1 MSSSSLNS
9 QGSTPAPPPPDPPS
23 QPTSSYLSYPVSHVV
38 SALYRRLTEPSAHPP
53 PAQATSQQQ
62 NSPTPPRSM
71 PSGVY
76 TPPHRTASPFQPPP
90 LTPLSLVGFDPATS
104 PSAQILSR
112 ALAEEIRLLV
122 PPRLQLADTWSL
134 VYSLEQDGVSL
145 ATLYKKCAS
154 SDLPKSSSFVLVIRD
169 AAGGVR
175 FNFFSPICSSSPLPC
190 CQDFL
195 WPLFKLQSSTSI
207 PRTKTCTHQTI
218 KPSTSTPTPLLTFLI
233 PKRLIN
239 SQIFGA
245 YLTDPPRPSP
255 SFYGTGECFIW
266 RASLLPSTSLL
277 SISLPPPP
285 SAPTT
290 ASLPRSTT
298 IASPTSP
305 SASSQPSPNHSH
317 NHADPTQQQRHS
329 QYENQNH
336 NDRLSPFS
344 SSLPPSSTS
353 TQATTALLRFKA
365 FPYSGIN
372 DYLIFCQ
379 PAFLSVGGGDG
390 RYGLW
395 LDAVLE
401 RGVSSPC
408 LTFGNEGLSEEGP
421 KFEVVGV
428 EVWCLGR

>member
-1 MSSSSLNS
+1 MASSSPN
-9 QGSTPAPPPPDPPS
+9 TPPPQS
-23 QPTSSYLSYPVSHVV
+23 TSSYLSYPVSHVV
-38 SALYRRLTEPSAHPP
+38 STLYRRLTEPSPIPP
-53 PAQATSQQQ
+53 PPQSTPKQQT
-62 NSPTPPRSM
+62 SPTPPHSM
-71 PSGVY
+71 SNGVY

-145 ATLYKKCAS
+145 ATLYNKCAS
-154 SDLPKSSSFVLVIRD
+154 SDLPKSGSFVLVIRD
-169 AAGGVR
+169 AAGG
-175 FNFFSPICSSSPLPC
+175 
-190 CQDFL
+190 
-195 WPLFKLQSSTSI
+195 
-207 PRTKTCTHQTI
+207 
-218 KPSTSTPTPLLTFLI
+218 
-233 PKRLIN
+233 
-239 SQIFGA
+239 IFGA

-255 SFYGTGECFIW
+255 SFYGTGECFLW
-266 RASLLPSTSLL
+266 RASLLPSTSIL

-305 SASSQPSPNHSH
+305 SASSQPSPNHSYP
-317 NHADPTQQQRHS
+317 DPTRQQHHGQT
-329 QYENQNH
+329 QNPNH
-336 NDRLSPFS
+336 NNHLS
-344 SSLPPSSTS
+344 PPSSSPLSSTS
-353 TQATTALLRFKA
+353 SSAANTLLRFKA

-372 DYLIFCQ
+372 DYLIFCE
-379 PAFLSVGGGDG
+379 PAYLSVGGGDG

-408 LTFGNEGLSEEGP
+408 LTFGNEGLSEEGE

-428 EVWCLGR
+428 EIWCLGR

>member
-1 MSSSSLNS
+1 MASSSPN
-9 QGSTPAPPPPDPPS
+9 TPPPQS
-23 QPTSSYLSYPVSHVV
+23 TSSYLSYPVSHVV
-38 SALYRRLTEPSAHPP
+38 STLYRRLTEPSPNPP
-53 PAQATSQQQ
+53 PPQSTPKQQT
-62 NSPTPPRSM
+62 SPTPPHSM
-71 PSGVY
+71 SNGVY

-145 ATLYKKCAS
+145 ATLYNKCAS
-154 SDLPKSSSFVLVIRD
+154 SDLPKSGSFVLVIRD

-175 FNFFSPICSSSPLPC
+175 LNFPFT
-190 CQDFL
+190 
-195 WPLFKLQSSTSI
+195 LFVVRPSLSGLSI
-207 PRTKTCTHQTI
+207 VAFQ
-218 KPSTSTPTPLLTFLI
+218 TPLLFPNFPT
-233 PKRLIN
+233 PNRLIN

-255 SFYGTGECFIW
+255 SFYGTGECFLW
-266 RASLLPSTSLL
+266 RASLLPSTSIL

-305 SASSQPSPNHSH
+305 SASSQPSPNHSYP
-317 NHADPTQQQRHS
+317 DPTRQQHHGQT
-329 QYENQNH
+329 QNPNH
-336 NDRLSPFS
+336 NNHLS
-344 SSLPPSSTS
+344 PPSSSPLSSTS
-353 TQATTALLRFKA
+353 SSAANTLLRFKA

-372 DYLIFCQ
+372 DYLIFCE
-379 PAFLSVGGGDG
+379 PAYLSVGGGDG

-408 LTFGNEGLSEEGP
+408 LTFGNEGLSEEGE